1 VREVN
6 RKACVYVRVSTD
18 HTEQDQSYQA
28 QMTYFKEHYKDYE
41 IVETYAERE
50 SGTSIKNRTEFQRM
64 LKDAG
69 LELEVKR
76 GNINIYNT
84 DKEPRFNYII
94 TKSISRYAR
103 NTEIKTVIRKLKAQ
117 GVYII
122 FDDINKS
129 TESEDDELL
138 VGILLQMSEEE
149 SRNKSKIIKWGKK
162 RSAEANVIPMN
173 IEPYGYKAIIEE
185 NRLEIIESEANVVK
199 YIFQLYLDGNGAR
212 KIREILTSEG
222 YKNRKGKEFTENMIL
237 YIIQNAKY
245 CGINV
250 RNRYVKN
257 DIFNQTS
264 QIELSEDQ
272 WLKMK
277 NERIDVIIS
286 EEDFHKAQ
294 EIIQGRRKNGRGY
307 RGYTKSQY
315 ANKIQCTCG
324 GNYIHNMYYNKDGTK
339 RGIFVCNRRKK
350 MGKAKS
356 GCTSRN
362 IFETE
367 LEEVIDEYVNGKY
380 QKLFDLK
387 VKWGLREIEEKTN
400 KVNAL
405 DLKNVSVKLSEL
417 NNKLNENRSKIEKL
431 IDMLLDSSS
440 TKEDII
446 NSKINKLEEENKKL
460 ESEKSEL
467 DVIINEKNLV
477 LENLSKTSKM
487 LNNIKEKNTKTTI
500 SKKDFIEDI
509 AIIRLDK
516 KDKIEIIS
524 EAMLI
529 MNSVVLTTMKFK
541 GENTFLENWINTV
554 KPIVKKEN
562 NSY

>member
-1 VREVN
+1 MKK
-6 RKACVYVRVSTD
+6 KACVYVRVSTD
-18 HTEQDQSYQA
+18 HIEQDQSYQA
-28 QMTYFKEHYKDYE
+28 QMTYFKEHYSDYE
-41 IVETYAERE
+41 IIETYAERE

-76 GNINIYNT
+76 GNINIYSTN
-84 DKEPRFNYII
+84 KEPKFNYII
-94 TKSISRYAR
+94 TKSISRFSR
-103 NTEIKTVIRKLKAQ
+103 NSEIKEVIRKLKNQ
-117 GVYII
+117 GVYIV

-129 TESEDDELL
+129 TESEDDVLL
-138 VGILLQMSEEE
+138 VGILQQLAEEE

-162 RSAEANVIPMN
+162 RSAEQNIIPMN
-173 IEPYGYKAIIEE
+173 IIPYGYKGDIEQ
-185 NRLEIIESEANVVK
+185 NRLEIDENESKVVK
-199 YIFQLYLDGNGAR
+199 YIFELYLNGNGAR
-212 KIREILTSEG
+212 KIREILTKEG
-222 YKNRKGKEFTENMIL
+222 YRNRKGKEFTENMIL
-237 YIIQNAKY
+237 YIIQNPKY
-245 CGINV
+245 CGVNV
-250 RNRYVKN
+250 RNRYMKN

-264 QIELSEDQ
+264 QVELSEDQ

-277 NERIDVIIS
+277 NERIDIIIS
-286 EEDFHKAQ
+286 EEDFAKAQ
-294 EIIQGRRKNGRGY
+294 ELINGRRKNGRGY

-315 ANKIQCTCG
+315 ANKIKCECG

-350 MGKAKS
+350 LGKAKS

-362 IFETE
+362 IFESE
-367 LEEVIDEYVNGKY
+367 LEEVIDEYCNGKY
-380 QKLFDLK
+380 KKIFDLK

>member
-1 VREVN
+1 MN
-6 RKACVYVRVSTD
+6 KKACVYVRVSTD
-18 HTEQDQSYQA
+18 HIEQDQSYQA
-28 QMTYFKEHYKDYE
+28 QMTYFKDHYSDYE

-50 SGTSIKNRTEFQRM
+50 SGTSIKKRTEFQKM

-84 DKEPRFNYII
+84 NKEPRFNYII

-162 RSAEANVIPMN
+162 RSAEANIIPMN

-199 YIFQLYLDGNGAR
+199 YIFELYLNGNGAR

-237 YIIQNAKY
+237 YIIQNPKY

-250 RNRYVKN
+250 RNRYMKD

-264 QIELSEDQ
+264 QVELSEDQ

-277 NERIDVIIS
+277 NERIDEIIS

-294 EIIQGRRKNGRGY
+294 EIIQGRRRNGRGY
-307 RGYTKSQY
+307 RGYTKSIY
-315 ANKIQCTCG
+315 ANKIQCECG

-350 MGKAKS
+350 MGKDKS

-367 LEEVIDEYVNGKY
+367 LEEVIDEYCNGKY
-380 QKLFDLK
+380 KKLLDLK
-387 VKWGLREIEEKTN
+387 IKWGLREIEEKTN

-405 DLKNVSVKLSEL
+405 DLKNVSIKLSEL

-440 TKEDII
+440 IKEDII

-477 LENLSKTSKM
+477 LENLSKASKI
-487 LNNIKEKNTKTTI
+487 LNNIKEKNNKTII

-509 AIIRLDK
+509 AIIKLNK

-524 EAMLI
+524 EVMLI
-529 MNSVVLTTMKFK
+529 MNSIVLTTMKFK
-541 GENTFLENWINTV
+541 GENTFLKNWINTI
-554 KPIVKKEN
+554 KPIIKK
-562 NSY
+562 

>member
-1 VREVN
+1 MREVN